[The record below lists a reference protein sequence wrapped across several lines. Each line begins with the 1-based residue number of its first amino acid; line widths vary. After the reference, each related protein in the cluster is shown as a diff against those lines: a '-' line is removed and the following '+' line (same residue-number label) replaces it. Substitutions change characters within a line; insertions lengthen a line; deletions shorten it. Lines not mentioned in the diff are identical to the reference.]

1 MKKKIKVLQVIPRLG
16 YGGAETGCYDLGHFL
31 AEMINKLPFIGV
43 ALGIIMIYWL
53 FPDVVGDKKNSLE
66 KQDRS

>member
-1 MKKKIKVLQVIPRLG
+1 MRNQIISNLVRD
-16 YGGAETGCYDLGHFL
+16 YGMLGHFV
-31 AEMINKLPFIGV
+31 AEMINMLPFIGV

-53 FPDVVGDKKNSLE
+53 FPDVVGDKKNSFE